1 MAITTYDPKGQVRR
15 AFKKEFPEDTV
26 DVSEDEHGHFQVL
39 VVSRRFDGMG
49 DKQKLDWLWELARD
63 GLKKTQLRRISL
75 LLGYSPQELL

>member
-1 MAITTYDPKGQVRR
+1 MAVATSDLKEPLRR
-15 AFKKEFPEDTV
+15 VFKKEFPEDTV
-26 DVSEDEHGHFQVL
+26 DVSEDEHGHLQVM

-49 DKQKLDWLWELARD
+49 EKEKLDWLWDIGRD

>member
-1 MAITTYDPKGQVRR
+1 MAITTSGLKEQMRR
-15 AFKKEFPEDTV
+15 AFKEEFPEDTV

-49 DKQKLDWLWELARD
+49 EKQKLDLLWNIARD
-63 GLKKTQLRRISL
+63 GLKKTPLRRISL